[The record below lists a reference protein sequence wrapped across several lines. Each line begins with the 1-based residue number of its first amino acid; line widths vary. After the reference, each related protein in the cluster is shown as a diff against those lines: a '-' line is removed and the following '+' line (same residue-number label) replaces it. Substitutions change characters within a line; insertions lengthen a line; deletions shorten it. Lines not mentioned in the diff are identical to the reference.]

1 MEKTSEPSRDAYI
14 KALSNY
20 SECIR
25 PFLRVAQER
34 YIGGYYAVEGQQFDF
49 NKYCVQELKEVT
61 AAKKTIISL

>member
-1 MEKTSEPSRDAYI
+1 MRKLFQLQLIKIKMETTKASTPSRDTFV

-34 YIGGYYAVEGQQFDF
+34 YIASYYAVEG
-49 NKYCVQELKEVT
+49 
-61 AAKKTIISL
+61 

>member
-1 MEKTSEPSRDAYI
+1 MEKASEPSREAFI

-34 YIGGYYAVEGQQFDF
+34 YVGSYYAVEGQSFDF
-49 NKYCVQELKEVT
+49 NKYCVTEMKEVT
-61 AAKKTIISL
+61 EAKKHLLNL

>member
-1 MEKTSEPSRDAYI
+1 MDKASGPSRDAYI

-34 YIGGYYAVEGQQFDF
+34 YIASYYAVEGQSFDF
-49 NKYCVQELKEVT
+49 NKYCVTEMKEVT
-61 AAKKTIISL
+61 EAKKHLLNL